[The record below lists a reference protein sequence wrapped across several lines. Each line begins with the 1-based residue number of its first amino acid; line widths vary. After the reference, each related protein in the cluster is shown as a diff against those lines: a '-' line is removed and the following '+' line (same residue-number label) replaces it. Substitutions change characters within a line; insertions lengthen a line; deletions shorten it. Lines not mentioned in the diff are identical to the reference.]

1 MVFEE
6 RLRQVRRPNVYWV
19 SSVANQPIHAARFV
33 PTRRRSARYVAFTAL
48 ISISNVEANR
58 NRILSWGKYPCTDAH
73 CTQGT
78 SAQSLNS
85 SNNMVEC
92 SQSDW

>member
-58 NRILSWGKYPCTDAH
+58 NRILSWGKVSTHVPTPIAH
-73 CTQGT
+73 RER
-78 SAQSLNS
+78 ARRA
-85 SNNMVEC
+85 
-92 SQSDW
+92 